1 MSDDTRAGDGT
12 ATEIEDRAL
21 SETPDL
27 MERRSPVGVMD
38 PEVQATL
45 HEQRS
50 RARRGWRSFS
60 QRDEP
65 SLDGVPSTAAIGG
78 HPIHPMLVPIP
89 IGLFVGALA
98 SDIAYVA
105 TRDRFWARAARALTA
120 GGVVSGLLSA
130 AFGATDFLTRRE
142 IRELPIAWLH
152 AGGNVLVVTLG
163 TASVAARAQDPER
176 GVLPVGLALSLASG
190 SLLLV
195 TGWLGGEL
203 VYRHR
208 IALSPMRAR

>member
-1 MSDDTRAGDGT
+1 MSDDARPGDGT
-12 ATEIEDRAL
+12 ATGIEDRAL
-21 SETPDL
+21 PETPDL
-27 MERRSPVGVMD
+27 IDRRTPVGVMD

-45 HEQRS
+45 HEQRTT
-50 RARRGWRSFS
+50 ARRGWRSPR
-60 QRDEP
+60 QGDEP
-65 SLDGVPSTAAIGG
+65 SLEGVPSTAAIAG
-78 HPIHPMLVPIP
+78 HPLHPMLVPVP

-98 SDIAYVA
+98 SDLAFVA

-130 AFGATDFLTRRE
+130 AFGATDFLTRRQ

-152 AGGNVLVVTLG
+152 AGGNVLVVALG
-163 TASVAARAQDPER
+163 TASVAARARDAER
-176 GVLPVGLALSLASG
+176 GALPVGLMLSLASG

-208 IALSPMRAR
+208 IGLSPR